1 MSRNL
6 KISPLIKSIEDFDF
20 YFSRPDLANFIGI
33 SSVTCEKI
41 NLSIEN
47 LSDDID
53 FKGKIVLIKQ
63 ADPGFDWIFGRKI
76 SGLIT
81 QFGGSNSHM
90 AIRSAELGIP
100 AAIGVGEIIY
110 KLVHRKIKN
119 K

>member
-1 MSRNL
+1 M
-6 KISPLIKSIEDFDF
+6 KKLI
-20 YFSRPDLANFIGI
+20 Y
-33 SSVTCEKI
+33 
-41 NLSIEN
+41 
-47 LSDDID
+47 
-53 FKGKIVLIKQ
+53 KGKIVLIKQ

-110 KLVHRKIKN
+110 KSLAKASIIELNPLENRIKIIR
-119 K
+119 